1 MTLKERNKM
10 KKQTIAVLVAMLF
23 AGTAFAQSAPVL
35 PTTATPPTMLTV
47 SPNAVSALLDPTTNS
62 IFIDQ
67 SGISPTVNMTQIGAG
82 NKAGTSADPVYLR
95 GGSQVITTIQQ
106 GDNNVI
112 DKLVIVTNGSSGT
125 TAPSVAIRQIGDSN
139 TADVACDTTAGCSN
153 LDLNH
158 RFTGDTNSMIFRA
171 SGADIVSH
179 VDVSGSGNAF
189 NILATGNKHS
199 QVVSVSGDNNIFN
212 LTQTSSGS
220 NGSSI
225 QIAQTGTG
233 ASFTVQQSG
242 SVDNV
247 LRINSV
253 ANGGSFSIIQ
263 RN

>member
-1 MTLKERNKM
+1 M
-10 KKQTIAVLVAMLF
+10 KKQTIAVLVAMIF

-47 SPNAVSALLDPTTNS
+47 SPNATAALADPTTNS

-67 SGISPTVNMTQIGAG
+67 SGISPTVNMTQIGSG
-82 NKAGTSADPVYLR
+82 NKAGTLANPVYLR

-125 TAPSVAIRQIGDSN
+125 TAPNVAIRQIGDSN
-139 TADVACDTTAGCSN
+139 TSNVACDTTVGCSN
-153 LDLNH
+153 LALNQ
-158 RFTGDTNSMIFRA
+158 RFTGDSNTMVFRA
-171 SGADIVSH
+171 SGADIVSNI
-179 VDVSGSGNAF
+179 DVSGSGNAF

-199 QVVSVSGDNNIFN
+199 QVVNVSGDNNNFN
-212 LTQTSSGS
+212 LTQTSTGT

-225 QIAQTGTG
+225 QIAQQGTG
-233 ASFTVQQSG
+233 ATFTVQQSG

-253 ANGGSFSIIQ
+253 ANGGSFSILQ